1 MRRKLNLLT
10 VLSFV
15 ALAVVLV
22 QYVYSRRIRVSE
34 TKTALARVT
43 EEAAQTIRARL
54 MAIESVTNALALRI
68 ASGGLTEEELT
79 VELKTAVGADPM
91 IVEAGIAYVR
101 GKGPKGPGLYAPHYG
116 IRQGGNALFRLE
128 QAYDYTSV
136 DWFKET
142 LAQGAGWTE
151 PYFGQATRSWVVGYA
166 MPIYAGSTAA
176 GESPIGVVR
185 VNYALRQI
193 RREIASLPLGSEGYA
208 CIARL
213 HSTRVIYHPV
223 DSFVKDHLTLYDIA
237 AKRKDATLKRMADD
251 IAEGKPGIAERPA
264 TMTGELAWNIYRPI
278 AGTNWNL
285 VLVFIKAEA
294 LGDAH
299 QDRHD
304 CMILAVALVL
314 AVAFASLRLL
324 RVEMG
329 APWRLWAATGIVTLT
344 LASAVGCI
352 WRLSFDPRVFNDVQR
367 GMIFDPTGLQRFQ
380 GEREEMSRQQG
391 EPDPIF
397 IPTGMVVTS
406 VEFKSAADV
415 TMKGYIWQKIPLSQR
430 ERIAAGFELT
440 DAIEAQVSEA
450 YRNTHDDYEVR
461 GYGFRAT
468 LRQQF
473 DFRHY
478 PLDFQ
483 RIRVVVGRKDLS
495 NNVIFVPDLGA
506 YPSMIPQTRPGLE
519 RSFTIAGWQVEKTFF
534 NYATLN
540 YSTDFGIEHFV
551 GSERQPALA
560 YNVVVRRDFR
570 SPFIANIVPLML
582 IAGIG
587 FALLSMIH
595 REQDRVTAYD
605 ARGGRVTG
613 TSAALFFALLLAH
626 IRLRNELVG
635 LRETIYIEYFYFI
648 MYVSCLAIV
657 ADALVVASRTP
668 PKWMLY
674 RDNFI
679 PKLIYWPALLL
690 LVFLTTIAFF
700 W

>member
-1 MRRKLNLLT
+1 
-10 VLSFV
+10 
-15 ALAVVLV
+15 
-22 QYVYSRRIRVSE
+22 
-34 TKTALARVT
+34 
-43 EEAAQTIRARL
+43 
-54 MAIESVTNALALRI
+54 
-68 ASGGLTEEELT
+68 
-79 VELKTAVGADPM
+79 
-91 IVEAGIAYVR
+91 
-101 GKGPKGPGLYAPHYG
+101 
-116 IRQGGNALFRLE
+116 
-128 QAYDYTSV
+128 
-136 DWFKET
+136 
-142 LAQGAGWTE
+142 
-151 PYFGQATRSWVVGYA
+151 
-166 MPIYAGSTAA
+166 
-176 GESPIGVVR
+176 
-185 VNYALRQI
+185 
-193 RREIASLPLGSEGYA
+193 
-208 CIARL
+208 
-213 HSTRVIYHPV
+213 
-223 DSFVKDHLTLYDIA
+223 
-237 AKRKDATLKRMADD
+237 
-251 IAEGKPGIAERPA
+251 
-264 TMTGELAWNIYRPI
+264 
-278 AGTNWNL
+278 
-285 VLVFIKAEA
+285 
-294 LGDAH
+294 
-299 QDRHD
+299 
-304 CMILAVALVL
+304 
-314 AVAFASLRLL
+314 
-324 RVEMG
+324 
-329 APWRLWAATGIVTLT
+329 
-344 LASAVGCI
+344 
-352 WRLSFDPRVFNDVQR
+352 
-367 GMIFDPTGLQRFQ
+367 
-380 GEREEMSRQQG
+380 
-391 EPDPIF
+391 
-397 IPTGMVVTS
+397 
-406 VEFKSAADV
+406 
-415 TMKGYIWQKIPLSQR
+415 MKGYIWQKIPLSQR